1 MMTYSQF
8 FDEWRDGRDYV
19 ICRTSGSTGAPKQI
33 KLPKELMRDSARRT
47 IEYFNLNS
55 RSHLHSCI
63 SPDFIGGKM
72 MAVRSEILGS
82 GFSYE
87 IPSNTPLV
95 SYDGPDIDLLAVV
108 PSQMVYILD
117 NLSSLPKVKNYL
129 IGGSPI
135 PDSIRRMIVG
145 QGLNAFESYG
155 MTETASHIA
164 LRKVSDPSL
173 PFRPLPGIEVCLDCN
188 HRLMIH
194 NKMFGENNFLLTN
207 DIAEIDDDGQFFI
220 IGRYD
225 NVIISG
231 GKKIHPEVLETT
243 LESVLG
249 IPVLFYAEKDE
260 KWGEKLILCINKSP
274 DELSD
279 ERLIDICRLNLPDYC
294 VPKKIIRKEISVT
307 ANGKKRRKP

>member
-1 MMTYSQF
+1 MMTYSLF

-19 ICRTSGSTGAPKQI
+19 ICLTSGSTGAPKQI
-33 KLPKELMRDSARRT
+33 KLPKELMRDSALRT

-87 IPSNTPLV
+87 TPSNTPLI

-135 PDSIRRMIVG
+135 PDSIRMKIVG

-173 PFRPLPGIEVCLDCN
+173 PFRPLPGIEVSLDGN

-231 GKKIHPEVLETT
+231 GKKIHPEVLEST

-274 DELSD
+274 EELSD
-279 ERLIDICRLNLPDYC
+279 ERLKGICRLNLPDYC
-294 VPKKIIRKEISVT
+294 VPKKIIRKEIPVT

>member
-33 KLPKELMRDSARRT
+33 KLPKELMKDSARRT

-82 GFSYE
+82 GFSFE
-87 IPSNTPLV
+87 TPSNTPLI
-95 SYDGPDIDLLAVV
+95 SYDGPEIDLLAVV

-129 IGGSPI
+129 IGGAPI
-135 PDSIRRMIVG
+135 PDSIRLKIVG

-173 PFRPLPGIEVCLDCN
+173 PFRPLPGIEVSLDGN
-188 HRLMIH
+188 RRLMIH

-231 GKKIHPEVLETT
+231 GKKIYPEELEST

-274 DELSD
+274 EELSD
-279 ERLIDICRLNLPDYC
+279 ECLIGICRLNLPDYC
-294 VPKKIIRKEISVT
+294 VPKKIIRKEIPVT
-307 ANGKKRRKP
+307 TNGKKRRKP